1 MFYTT
6 LVESDAHNTAVS
18 ICEFI
23 TTWWDVGMPQ
33 RLRGHNSL
41 LFMCEEVTRTIV
53 LLPHFNAQGQLVG
66 LSWSYVTIVESGSES
81 LRSHS

>member
-33 RLRGHNSL
+33 RLMGHNLL
-41 LFMCEEVTRTIV
+41 LFMYEGG
-53 LLPHFNAQGQLVG
+53 N
-66 LSWSYVTIVESGSES
+66 
-81 LRSHS
+81 